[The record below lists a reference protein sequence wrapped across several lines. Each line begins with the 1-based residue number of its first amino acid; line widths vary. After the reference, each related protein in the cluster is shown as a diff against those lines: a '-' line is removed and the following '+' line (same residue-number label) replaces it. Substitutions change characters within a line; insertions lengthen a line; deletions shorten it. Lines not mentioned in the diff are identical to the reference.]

1 MQAHF
6 ANNRHVLGKRQ
17 TFEIIKIFGQ
27 LLQHHLVQNRYKY
40 KNMYKYKYTGKIMAP
55 SWTITALPSIAKQPS
70 TCVNIDGSC
79 TAVDLFTGQVSL
91 FLLAADYCTQ
101 CKQRRSC
108 NGTRVDLET
117 GKLSKLSNF
126 QQHNLILWQN
136 SGIDADNHDTAVTKN
151 SKGEEHASLHG
162 LPNLKLFLPSLN
174 STPPWERTFGH
185 FETSW
190 LHFGNFFQ
198 IVLKLFL
205 VQMKG
210 AKIYHTL
217 DRGIKLPENNLTMV
231 FE

>member
-1 MQAHF
+1 MAAAQRLIYLRGKCRFFGWQQIIALS
-6 ANNRHVLGKRQ
+6 ANRDGVVTGQELTWKLGKCQ
-17 TFEIIKIFGQ
+17 
-27 LLQHHLVQNRYKY
+27 
-40 KNMYKYKYTGKIMAP
+40 
-55 SWTITALPSIAKQPS
+55 
-70 TCVNIDGSC
+70 
-79 TAVDLFTGQVSL
+79 
-91 FLLAADYCTQ
+91 
-101 CKQRRSC
+101 
-108 NGTRVDLET
+108 
-117 GKLSKLSNF
+117 NF

-151 SKGEEHASLHG
+151 SKGEDHASLHG
-162 LPNLKLFLPSLN
+162 LDNLKLFLPSLN

-198 IVLKLFL
+198 IVLKLLL

-217 DRGIKLPENNLTMV
+217 DWGIKLPENNLTMV

>member
-1 MQAHF
+1 
-6 ANNRHVLGKRQ
+6 
-17 TFEIIKIFGQ
+17 
-27 LLQHHLVQNRYKY
+27 
-40 KNMYKYKYTGKIMAP
+40 MAP

-91 FLLAADYCTQ
+91 FWRQQIIALSANRD
-101 CKQRRSC
+101 
-108 NGTRVDLET
+108 GVVT
-117 GKLSKLSNF
+117 GQELTWKLGNCRNF
-126 QQHNLILWQN
+126 LQHNLILWQN

-174 STPPWERTFGH
+174 STPPRERTFGH
-185 FETSW
+185 CETSW

-198 IVLKLFL
+198 FLLKLFL
-205 VQMKG
+205 MQMKG
-210 AKIYHTL
+210 AAIYHTL

>member
-1 MQAHF
+1 MAAAQRLIYLRGKCRFFCWQQIIALS
-6 ANNRHVLGKRQ
+6 ANRDGVVTGQELTWKLGKCQ
-17 TFEIIKIFGQ
+17 NFPTFNNII
-27 LLQHHLVQNRYKY
+27 LH
-40 KNMYKYKYTGKIMAP
+40 
-55 SWTITALPSIAKQPS
+55 
-70 TCVNIDGSC
+70 
-79 TAVDLFTGQVSL
+79 
-91 FLLAADYCTQ
+91 
-101 CKQRRSC
+101 
-108 NGTRVDLET
+108 
-117 GKLSKLSNF
+117 
-126 QQHNLILWQN
+126 ILWQN

-198 IVLKLFL
+198 IALKLFL

-210 AKIYHTL
+210 AEIYHTL

>member
-91 FLLAADYCTQ
+91 FCWQQIIALSANRD
-101 CKQRRSC
+101 
-108 NGTRVDLET
+108 GVVT
-117 GKLSKLSNF
+117 GQGLTWKLGNCQNF

-136 SGIDADNHDTAVTKN
+136 SGVDADNHDTAVTKN